1 MSPRAVQRS
10 GKHGGEFFFTVLTF
24 SISNARIFL
33 YHLCRRAV
41 SVPMFG
47 APQVNEQRRE
57 YRNGYSEEGTRQEGG
72 SCEEAVR
79 EEVLQGGTCEEG
91 AR

>member
-1 MSPRAVQRS
+1 M
-10 GKHGGEFFFTVLTF
+10 FTF
-24 SISNARIFL
+24 SVCNARNFL
-33 YHLCRRAV
+33 YHFRRRAV
-41 SVPMFG
+41 SAPLFG

-72 SCEEAVR
+72 SEEGGSCKEAVR